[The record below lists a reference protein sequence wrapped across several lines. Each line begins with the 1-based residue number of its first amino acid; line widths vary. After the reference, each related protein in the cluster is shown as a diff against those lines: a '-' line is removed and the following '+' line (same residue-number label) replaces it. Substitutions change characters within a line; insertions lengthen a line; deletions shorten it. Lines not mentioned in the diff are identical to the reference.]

1 MNTSPSD
8 HFLKNGCI
16 YKNQK
21 GVMKMRMTVI
31 IDDSLQ
37 VYEIFNISDA
47 KNGCLLATMIPHG
60 EPIVI
65 RNVYDTENVIYKITL
80 HGWVDLS
87 MYPAHYLTDTVENTE
102 DEATDDEATDD
113 DDMEQEIN
121 LHDLE
126 R

>member
-1 MNTSPSD
+1 M
-8 HFLKNGCI
+8 I
-16 YKNQK
+16 I
-21 GVMKMRMTVI
+21 MRITVL

-47 KNGCLLATMIPHG
+47 KNNCLLATIIPHG

-65 RNVYDTENVIYKITL
+65 NNVYDTENIIYKMTL
-80 HGWVDLS
+80 HGWADLS
-87 MYPAHYLTDTVENTE
+87 MYPARYFTDTVENT
-102 DEATDDEATDD
+102 DDEPTDN
-113 DDMEQEIN
+113 DDMEHEIK